1 MKNKVLIKLIVPDI
15 DETFDIFL
23 PINKKIGEAILLIVK
38 SINDH
43 SDEMYRLAD
52 NKVLYNRSTGQSY
65 QPNALIKNTDIR
77 NGTNLIL
84 L

>member
-15 DETFDIFL
+15 DENFDIFL

-43 SDEMYRLAD
+43 SDGMYKLAD
-52 NKVLYNRSTGQSY
+52 NKVFYNRSTGKSY
-65 QPNALIKNTDIR
+65 EPNMLIKNTDIR

>member
-15 DETFDIFL
+15 DSTYDIFL
-23 PINKKIGEAILLIVK
+23 PINKKVGEIILLLTK
-38 SINDH
+38 SINEH
-43 SDEMYRLAD
+43 ENINLPN
-52 NKVLYNRSTGQSY
+52 NKILYNRNTGRDY
-65 QPNALIKNTDIR
+65 DINVLIKNSDIR